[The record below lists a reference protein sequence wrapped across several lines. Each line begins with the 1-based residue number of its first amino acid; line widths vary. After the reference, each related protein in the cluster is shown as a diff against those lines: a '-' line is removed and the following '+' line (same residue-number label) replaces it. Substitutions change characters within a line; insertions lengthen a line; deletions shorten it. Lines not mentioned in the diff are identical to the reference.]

1 MQQGRERLVN
11 QEAKGYIQ
19 HSLEEGEGHIK
30 GDKALQQAVGR
41 GTDGLI
47 HSNNGVQRQIVAHHI
62 GGVDHKV
69 VQRHRQHRHQQSA
82 DHRAHQSALPGLVPL
97 VDKTGG
103 KGEHAA
109 HDEVEH
115 LAHIGGGGAVEH
127 QKQQVF
133 QQGHCH
139 TVDGSEREGCQQE
152 QAAESKPDGT
162 QTENGI
168 DYGDGVQPRVSGQR
182 KSEDDYTVLIL
193 GRDTGGGGNTDTM
206 LLASYDITNQKATV
220 MSIPRDTMVNVPWDI
235 KRINSVYNYYGGGEK
250 GIKALYK
257 EISQLVGFEPDYQVI
272 VEWEA
277 VGKIVDA
284 MGGVYFDVPRDM
296 NYEDPV
302 QDLSIHQT
310 KGYRLLSGDDAMQ
323 VLRYRH
329 DNRKNGKMLG
339 YPDGDLGRIKTQQG
353 LLKAMIEQLMSL
365 KNITKVNEFIKV
377 FNENVETDLSFQNM
391 LWFAKQAFLGNSSG
405 AKLDTA
411 QVNFVTMPNKNV
423 SCWSRVYHSYQ
434 SYVTPNAQELLELVN
449 NELSPFVEPSTMSDL
464 DIMSVNSDGSV
475 SSTTGHVEDSKAAAA
490 PVISSGKKDEPAKD
504 YDMDSNGNLIDPDT
518 GEVIAPSETETGS
531 DTPATEPTT
540 PQEPETGGSDAS
552 TGGEDGSGS
561 GETPEEPDNSGII
574 VVPTEPTE
582 SGGSGT
588 QTTDPVTGEPLP
600 PEA

>member
-1 MQQGRERLVN
+1 MAENVGKRLE
-11 QEAKGYIQ
+11 QKESKQKKAKKP
-19 HSLEEGEGHIK
+19 SRLTK
-30 GDKALQQAVGR
+30 GQKWLLAVAIVLAVVLVAVVAL
-41 GTDGLI
+41 DGLF
-47 HSNNGVQRQIVAHHI
+47 VKP
-62 GGVDHKV
+62 D
-69 VQRHRQHRHQQSA
+69 
-82 DHRAHQSALPGLVPL
+82 LPGN
-97 VDKTGG
+97 
-103 KGEHAA
+103 
-109 HDEVEH
+109 
-115 LAHIGGGGAVEH
+115 
-127 QKQQVF
+127 
-133 QQGHCH
+133 
-139 TVDGSEREGCQQE
+139 GSN
-152 QAAESKPDGT
+152 ADGT
-162 QTENGI
+162 QAGDGI
-168 DYGDGVQPRVSGQR
+168 DYGDGVQPRVSGER
-182 KSEDDYTVLIL
+182 KSKDYYTVLIL

-206 LLASYDITNQKATV
+206 LLASYDVTNQKATV

-411 QVNFVTMPNKNV
+411 QVNFVTMPNTNV

-518 GEVIAPSETETGS
+518 GEVIAPSETETGTG
-531 DTPATEPTT
+531 TPATEPTT

-552 TGGEDGSGS
+552 TDGENGSTGGENGSGS

-600 PEA
+600 PEV